1 MPMVATAR
9 PATIRSER
17 AASTIAPPGICP
29 SNPMMPPID
38 STKPISTWVHF
49 WVVR

>member
-9 PATIRSER
+9 LATIRSER
-17 AASTIAPPGICP
+17 AASTMAPPGICP